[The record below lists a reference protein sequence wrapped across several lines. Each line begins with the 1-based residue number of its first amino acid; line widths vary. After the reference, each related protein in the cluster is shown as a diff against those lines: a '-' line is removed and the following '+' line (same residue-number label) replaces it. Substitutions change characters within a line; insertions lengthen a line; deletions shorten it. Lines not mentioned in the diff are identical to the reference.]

1 MTSYYSSVF
10 LEQFS
15 HLGLRQPHGFFLQTH
30 IDLGLSVFSLVYDN
44 LVLVHF
50 FTLFHGANIGNNSG
64 NDKEKGK
71 IIKKEVRCTPCHSI
85 SREEWNQ
92 GRTQAACAPPVIISL
107 F

>member
-15 HLGLRQPHGFFLQTH
+15 HLGLRQPHGFFLQAH
-30 IDLGLSVFSLVYDN
+30 INLGLSVFSLVYDY

-64 NDKEKGK
+64 NNGLIYFL
-71 IIKKEVRCTPCHSI
+71 IIFAYKLLRKYLIHSI
-85 SREEWNQ
+85 WDIIPSNK
-92 GRTQAACAPPVIISL
+92 RT
-107 F
+107 